1 MNKTKKLLLI
11 NGPNMNMLGIR
22 QPEIYGSDTLETIE
36 KLTVERAKT
45 LGYECECF
53 QSNYEGAIVEKIH
66 SAYGRVDGIIM
77 NPAAF
82 THYSYAIADAVSAV
96 ALPTIEIHMSDIH
109 SRESFRHNSVILP
122 YCIGQVAGLGKESYG
137 VGVEKLVDH
146 LEGKSYV

>member
-1 MNKTKKLLLI
+1 MGRKLLLI

-36 KLTVERAKT
+36 KLTVERAES
-45 LGYECECF
+45 LGCECECF
-53 QSNYEGAIVEKIH
+53 QSNYEGAIVEEIH
-66 SAYGRVDGIIM
+66 RAYGRIDGIVM

-82 THYSYAIADAVSAV
+82 THYSYAIADAISAV
-96 ALPTIEIHMSDIH
+96 AIPTIEIHMSDIH

-137 VGVEKLVDH
+137 VGVEKLIAH
-146 LEGKSYV
+146 LEGRADV